1 MKDNAT
7 EWMRQAE
14 YDLDTEKYMISG
26 GRYSYAVFMCHMC
39 LEKALKA
46 LYQEKKDEIPPRTHN
61 LIMFLTKLDIRP
73 DKDIAKTL
81 TLLSEA
87 NISTRYPESLEVL
100 QKNYTETVTRGLLSK
115 SEEVL
120 EWIRGLF

>member
-1 MKDNAT
+1 MKDNAA

-14 YDLDTEKYMISG
+14 YDLDTAKYMISG

>member
-1 MKDNAT
+1 MKDKAA
-7 EWMRQAE
+7 EWMKQAE
-14 YDLDTEKYMISG
+14 YDLDTAKYMISG
-26 GRYSYAVFMCHMC
+26 GRYFYAVFMCHMC

-46 LYQEKKDEIPPRTHN
+46 LYQEKKDEVPPKTHN
-61 LIMFLTKLDIRP
+61 LILLLTKLDIKP
-73 DKDIAKTL
+73 GKDIVKTL

-100 QKNYTETVTRGLLSK
+100 QRNYTETVTKGLLAK

-120 EWIRGLF
+120 EWIKGLF